1 MTVLG
6 CMSSL
11 LVTKNNNNTKKME
24 FQEPISQEL
33 PKRFLSNLVCEVWYM
48 KTLKYVSY
56 VEVVPIVLWEAEIS
70 VSALLSWP
78 LTLDRVS

>member
-1 MTVLG
+1 
-6 CMSSL
+6 
-11 LVTKNNNNTKKME
+11 
-24 FQEPISQEL
+24 
-33 PKRFLSNLVCEVWYM
+33 M

-56 VEVVPIVLWEAEIS
+56 VEVIPIVLWEAEIS